1 MGSTARL
8 KIEPGVRYGKYLV
21 SIEEVPST
29 GQGQIWRFRCD
40 CGNET
45 VKRVSRVKSGAV
57 VSCGRCSLGRLG
69 RNLRHGHTVRKGK
82 KGKKRFSPEYIS
94 WQGMKARCSNPK
106 QPNWRWYGGRG
117 VAVCERWM
125 GSFEAFLADMGLKPS
140 PKHIL
145 VRIAADS
152 NYEPGNCRW
161 APRVGQPK
169 NRRLSPKPSVRFR
182 RAADDVNP
190 A

>member
-45 VKRVSRVKSGAV
+45 VKRVSRVKSGVV
-57 VSCGRCSLGRLG
+57 VSCGRCNLGRLG

-82 KGKKRFSPEYIS
+82 KGKERFSPEYIS

-161 APRVGQPK
+161 ATRVGQPK
-169 NRRLSPKPSVRFR
+169 NRRLAPKALRPVL
-182 RAADDVNP
+182 AMH
-190 A
+190 